1 MGKGNSYQQ
10 YVRSRKEE
18 IFDRYN
24 YTPTTKER
32 MHLNS
37 LVFAVFTPQVDEKS
51 TNPLPAEAHL
61 ENVFNNE
68 DLYFHIFEEIV
79 AVCQQCKQAVK

>member
-10 YVRSRKEE
+10 YIRKRKEE
-18 IFDRYN
+18 IFAKYH

-32 MHLNS
+32 MHLCS
-37 LVFAVFTPQVDEKS
+37 LVFAIFTPQVAEKS